1 MDFLENCGL
10 RPIYTN
16 KEYMNS
22 VKSNLKYYNF
32 DVTKFNLIKGSSIN
46 KSNNK
51 KIKNNKKINNE
62 LVLFTDIYNYILNY
76 IDNQYNVDII
86 DFTSSESESE
96 HDSEYDYYSD

>member
-16 KEYMNS
+16 KNYMNS

-32 DVTKFNLIKGSSIN
+32 DMSKFNLVNKDSIESSTIKL
-46 KSNNK
+46 NNK
-51 KIKNNKKINNE
+51 KLKKNKKPI
-62 LVLFTDIYNYILNY
+62 LFNDIYKFILNN
-76 IDNQYNVDII
+76 IDNQYNVDIK

-96 HDSEYDYYSD
+96 HDSEYEYYSD